1 MNRYNFKVIEEKWQK
16 FWEDKKI
23 FKAKKD
29 NKKQKFYCLE
39 MFLSIRKNSHGSCGY
54 TIGDVL
60 TRYKMQK
67 GFNVLHQWVGIRLV
81 CQLRMQQN
89 Q

>member
-29 NKKQKFYCLE
+29 NKKQKFYC
-39 MFLSIRKNSHGSCGY
+39 R
-54 TIGDVL
+54 
-60 TRYKMQK
+60 
-67 GFNVLHQWVGIRLV
+67 
-81 CQLRMQQN
+81 
-89 Q
+89 